1 MFPLKDTIPSSSF
14 PFVTIGI
21 IVINFVVFLYELTL
35 GPQLNTFINQY
46 GVIPSHILTTLNKNW
61 LYFIPASVPV
71 FSSIFIHGG
80 WMHIIGNM
88 WYLWIFGDNIE
99 DRTGHFRFFLFYV
112 ICGVAATVSHII
124 MNPASN
130 LPTVG
135 ASGAIAGVMGA
146 YLILF
151 PRSRI
156 LTLIFLIIF
165 IQIIEIPA
173 IFFLGFWILLQVV
186 SGSISSG
193 LAQEGGGVAWWAHI
207 GGFFVGLV
215 IVFFFKKRK
224 RIFA

>member
-1 MFPLKDTIPSSSF
+1 MFPLKDTVPSSSF

-21 IVINFVVFLYELTL
+21 IVINFVVFFYELTL

-46 GVIPSHILTTLNKNW
+46 GVIPSHILISLNKNW
-61 LYFIPASVPV
+61 FNFIPASVPV

-112 ICGVAATVSHII
+112 ICGVAATVSHVI

-186 SGSISSG
+186 SGSISFG
-193 LAQEGGGVAWWAHI
+193 LTQESGGVGWWAHI

-215 IVFFFKKRK
+215 MVFFFRKRK